1 MVIDF
6 QWFTFN
12 KCLWIKYICQI
23 LLTRKNRENLKV
35 PFFLHL
41 WHFSV
46 LSTQPIQLS
55 TIHMILFLKC
65 QFVLY
70 FLDNFQILR
79 FYIQGLF
86 LAYIF
91 LDKNYFFKVGNTAL
105 HTFTPNFWGEWHKK
119 VEKCSSSGS
128 LKLNLFFKFKS
139 DQLSTFLT
147 SV

>member
-1 MVIDF
+1 MLSWKYVGTNVFSFQGKMVIVF

-12 KCLWIKYICQI
+12 KCHWIKFICQI
-23 LLTRKNRENLKV
+23 LLTRKNRKNLKV

-46 LSTQPIQLS
+46 SRCYQLYQYS
-55 TIHMILFLKC
+55 IVNQMFLYKLPLRILKC
-65 QFVLY
+65 FTKEL
-70 FLDNFQILR
+70 LFQSWQH
-79 FYIQGLF
+79 F
-86 LAYIF
+86 
-91 LDKNYFFKVGNTAL
+91 
-105 HTFTPNFWGEWHKK
+105 TFAPNFCGEWHKK

>member
-70 FLDNFQILR
+70 FLDNFQKLKFLHTR
-79 FYIQGLF
+79 FFFSIH
-86 LAYIF
+86 F
-91 LDKNYFFKVGNTAL
+91 LDKNYFFKVGN
-105 HTFTPNFWGEWHKK
+105 TFTPNFWGEWHKK

>member
-1 MVIDF
+1 MSKLQQMSSLQGKMVKNGN
-6 QWFTFN
+6 WFFN
-12 KCLWIKYICQI
+12 KCHWIKYICQI
-23 LLTRKNRENLKV
+23 LLTRKNRKNLKV

-46 LSTQPIQLS
+46 SRCYQLYQYS
-55 TIHMILFLKC
+55 IVNQMFLYKLPLRILKC
-65 QFVLY
+65 FTKEL
-70 FLDNFQILR
+70 LFQSWQH
-79 FYIQGLF
+79 F
-86 LAYIF
+86 
-91 LDKNYFFKVGNTAL
+91 
-105 HTFTPNFWGEWHKK
+105 TFAPNFCGEWHKK